1 MKTDG
6 RSHVLSLEF
15 DISRAGWDLK
25 QQISDASGIESL
37 RLKLIASGKVID
49 DYMPLKD
56 QNINLKV
63 SVYSKGHNRIDLWQT
78 TCIMKLCKYMEVLWL

>member
-6 RSHVLSLEF
+6 RSHVMSLEF

-37 RLKLIASGKVID
+37 RLKLITAGKVID

-56 QNINLKV
+56 QNINFKV
-63 SVYSKGHNRIDLWQT
+63 GVESVGYSHT
-78 TCIMKLCKYMEVLWL
+78 